1 MNNRT
6 IRMADRKWLEEDID
20 DPLSY
25 TERVSWGK
33 FLLVPVFVLS
43 FAVLAL
49 AASFLL
55 GMSLIVVFVYSFG
68 LMSVVAVIFLLKELW
83 HSLSQ

>member
-1 MNNRT
+1 
-6 IRMADRKWLEEDID
+6 MADRKWLEEDFD
-20 DPLSY
+20 DPLSHL
-25 TERVSWGK
+25 ERVSWGK
-33 FLLVPVFVLS
+33 FLLAPVFVLS

-68 LMSVVAVIFLLKELW
+68 FMSVAGIIFLLKELW
-83 HSLSQ
+83 RSLTRS